1 LVFFYVFTGIVT
13 LNKKLSNLKK
23 SFGKIMIISAP
34 SGAGKTTICD
44 SVIKS
49 CKNIVSSV
57 SYTTR
62 TPRIGEQ
69 NGREYFFVSKTE
81 FKKMINDGKFIEW
94 AIVHNNYYGTPK
106 DLLDKVLTSGKDILL
121 KIDVQGGMNMKK
133 QYPQACMIFIMTP
146 NIKILEKRLRVRNK
160 DCKKAIN
167 IRLNN
172 AIQELK
178 YLKKYD
184 YLVINKK
191 LDDAINGVKTIIKS
205 LEYKI
210 NK

>member
-1 LVFFYVFTGIVT
+1 

-23 SFGKIMIISAP
+23 SFGKIIIISSP

-44 SVIKS
+44 AIIKS
-49 CKNIVSSV
+49 NKHIVSSI

-62 TPRIGEQ
+62 TLRTGEK
-69 NGREYFFVSKTE
+69 NGREYFFISKAE
-81 FKKMINDGKFIEW
+81 FKKMVKEKKFIEW
-94 AIVHNNYYGTPK
+94 AKVHNNYYGTPK
-106 DLLDKVLTSGKDILL
+106 NLLDKVLVSGKKYILL

-146 NIKILEKRLRVRNK
+146 DIKTLKKRLIARNK
-160 DCKKAIN
+160 DCKEAIN
-167 IRLNN
+167 TRLNN
-172 AIQELK
+172 ARQELR
-178 YLKKYD
+178 YIKKYD

-191 LDDAINGVKTIIKS
+191 LDDAIDAVKAIIKS

-210 NK
+210 DKRTYNN